1 MIVGSLLLILAAVGL
16 LGLGLVRGANAFLIG
31 SIAASLLAAILLIVG
46 ARRAASIRAAAANG
60 RSSSGADRSGLIDT
74 MAGQP
79 QMPGPRGGADPREA
93 LRQASRGSRPGGV
106 PGEREAAMDN
116 AMGDTVGADTIVDDA
131 PTQVFI
137 PAQSRM
143 GMSPDA
149 GLDEPDGEDFG
160 DEDPPDEPAA
170 QVVSPQDA
178 ARVAQMSTEVLVIDG
193 RPRYHHPTCV
203 HLLGRE
209 NEPLPVS
216 EAVELG
222 FTPCGLCEPDSAM
235 LAEARRV

>member
-16 LGLGLVRGANAFLIG
+16 LGLGLVRGSNAFLVG

-60 RSSSGADRSGLIDT
+60 RASAGADRSDLVDT
-74 MAGQP
+74 LAGQTEVRD
-79 QMPGPRGGADPREA
+79 PRGGPDPREA

-106 PGEREAAMDN
+106 PGEREAAAVDP
-116 AMGDTVGADTIVDDA
+116 MGTDTIVDDA

-137 PAQSRM
+137 PSQSRM
-143 GMSPDA
+143 GMSPDSA
-149 GLDEPDGEDFG
+149 LDEPDSGDFG

-170 QVVSPQDA
+170 QVVAPQDA

-193 RPRYHHPTCV
+193 RPRYHHPACV

-222 FTPCGLCEPDSAM
+222 FTPCGLCEPDTAM
-235 LAEARRV
+235 LAEARRA

>member
-1 MIVGSLLLILAAVGL
+1 MIVGSLLLILVAVGL
-16 LGLGLVRGANAFLIG
+16 LGLGLVSGSNAFLIG

-46 ARRAASIRAAAANG
+46 ARRAAASRAAANG
-60 RSSSGADRSGLIDT
+60 RSSRGLDPSGLVDT
-74 MAGQP
+74 MAGQAEARD
-79 QMPGPRGGADPREA
+79 PRGGSDAREA
-93 LRQASRGSRPGGV
+93 LRQAARGNRMGAA
-106 PGEREAAMDN
+106 PGERDGALGDPMA
-116 AMGDTVGADTIVDDA
+116 GDTIIDEA

-137 PAQSRM
+137 PPQSRM
-143 GMSPDA
+143 GMSPERD
-149 GLDEPDGEDFG
+149 LDDPDGEEFGGAEFG

-193 RPRYHHPTCV
+193 RPRYHHPACV

-216 EAVELG
+216 EAVDLG
-222 FTPCGLCEPDSAM
+222 FTPCGLCEPDAAM
-235 LAEARRV
+235 LAEARRA

>member
-46 ARRAASIRAAAANG
+46 ARRAGAIRAAAANG
-60 RSSSGADRSGLIDT
+60 RSSSDADRSGLIDT

-79 QMPGPRGGADPREA
+79 QTPGPRGGADPRET
-93 LRQASRGSRPGGV
+93 LRQASRGNRPGGV

-116 AMGDTVGADTIVDDA
+116 AMGDTVGVDTIVDNA

-149 GLDEPDGEDFG
+149 GLDEPNGEDFG

-178 ARVAQMSTEVLVIDG
+178 ARVAQLSTEVLVIDG
-193 RPRYHHPTCV
+193 RPRYHHPACV

-222 FTPCGLCEPDSAM
+222 FTPCGLCEPDTAM